1 VNVLGAA
8 GYGVLLISM
17 LLTPLVTA
25 FASGEST
32 HFIVSVYVDGSAR
45 WVVEHRYPLRSEE
58 DVEAFRV
65 VAANVSKELSET
77 YRLRLQTVIQE
88 ASRLT
93 GRAMGLTEFAVHTST
108 QTTVTGSVGIIVVEF
123 VWTGFAATADG
134 KISVGDVFVGGL
146 SLDSGETLTL
156 KIPEGYN
163 AVDYSPKPDEVRD
176 DSLVWYGPK
185 SFMDR
190 RPMVVFSK
198 PSMSTEVVSGQGI
211 VNNQLFVVLPS
222 MIAVAVVSTVFF
234 LWRRRGSGRVTDSGF
249 RGIIEVLRRHGGEAP
264 QHVIVEETG
273 LSKASVSMM
282 LKALEASG
290 VVVRVKSGKTKVVR
304 LVK

>member
-25 FASGEST
+25 FASVEST

-134 KISVGDVFVGGL
+134 KISIGDVFVGGL
-146 SLDSGETLTL
+146 SLASGETLTL

-163 AVDYSPKPDEVRD
+163 AVDYSPKPDEARD

-234 LWRRRGSGRVTDSGF
+234 LWRRRGSGRVPDSGF

>member
-17 LLTPLVTA
+17 LLAPLVTA
-25 FASGEST
+25 FASVEST

-146 SLDSGETLTL
+146 SLASGETLTL

-163 AVDYSPKPDEVRD
+163 AIDYSPKPDEVRD

-211 VNNQLFVVLPS
+211 VNNQLFIVLPS
-222 MIAVAVVSTVFF
+222 MIAVTVVSTVFF
-234 LWRRRGSGRVTDSGF
+234 LWRRRGSGKVTDSGF

>member
-1 VNVLGAA
+1 VLGAA
-8 GYGVLLISM
+8 SYSVLLISM
-17 LLTPLVTA
+17 LLALLVTA

-93 GRAMGLTEFAVHTST
+93 GRGMGLTEFAVHTST

-146 SLDSGETLTL
+146 SLASGETLTL

-163 AVDYSPKPDEVRD
+163 AVDYSPKPDEARS
-176 DSLVWYGPK
+176 DSLTWYGPRT
-185 SFMDR
+185 FTDR
-190 RPMVVFSK
+190 RPMVTLSK
-198 PSMSTEVVSGQGI
+198 LSGPAITGASTSVASDW
-211 VNNQLFVVLPS
+211 LFAVLL
-222 MIAVAVVSTVFF
+222 VAVVASGASAA
-234 LWRRRGSGRVTDSGF
+234 LLMRRRGGRVQESGF
-249 RGIIEVLRRHGGEAP
+249 REIIEVLRRHGGEAP

-282 LKALEASG
+282 LKALESSG

>member
-17 LLTPLVTA
+17 LLAPLVTV
-25 FASGEST
+25 FASVEST

-93 GRAMGLTEFAVHTST
+93 GRAMGLTEFAVHSST

-123 VWTGFAATADG
+123 VWTGFAATVDG

-146 SLDSGETLTL
+146 SLASGETLTL

-190 RPMVVFSK
+190 RPMVVFAK

-211 VNNQLFVVLPS
+211 VNNQLFIVLPS
-222 MIAVAVVSTVFF
+222 MIAVTVVFTVFF
-234 LWRRRGSGRVTDSGF
+234 LWRRRGSGKVTDSGF

>member
-1 VNVLGAA
+1 VLGSA

-17 LLTPLVTA
+17 LLAPLVTA

-58 DVEAFRV
+58 DVEAFR
-65 VAANVSKELSET
+65 
-77 YRLRLQTVIQE
+77 
-88 ASRLT
+88 
-93 GRAMGLTEFAVHTST
+93 
-108 QTTVTGSVGIIVVEF
+108 
-123 VWTGFAATADG
+123 
-134 KISVGDVFVGGL
+134 
-146 SLDSGETLTL
+146 
-156 KIPEGYN
+156 
-163 AVDYSPKPDEVRD
+163 
-176 DSLVWYGPK
+176 
-185 SFMDR
+185 
-190 RPMVVFSK
+190 
-198 PSMSTEVVSGQGI
+198 
-211 VNNQLFVVLPS
+211 
-222 MIAVAVVSTVFF
+222 AVATSGASAA
-234 LWRRRGSGRVTDSGF
+234 LLMRRRGSVGVQESGF
-249 RGIIEVLRRHGGEAP
+249 REIIEVLRRHGGEVP

>member
-25 FASGEST
+25 FASVEST

-134 KISVGDVFVGGL
+134 KISIGDVFVGGL
-146 SLDSGETLTL
+146 SLASGETLTL

-304 LVK
+304 LVR

>member
-1 VNVLGAA
+1 VLGAA
-8 GYGVLLISM
+8 GYGGLLISM
-17 LLTPLVTA
+17 LLAPLVTA

-88 ASRLT
+88 ASKLT
-93 GRAMGLTEFAVHTST
+93 GRAMGLTEFAVRAST

-123 VWTGFAATADG
+123 VWMGFAATAGG

-146 SLDSGETLTL
+146 SLASGETLTL

-176 DSLVWYGPK
+176 DSIVWYGPK

-198 PSMSTEVVSGQGI
+198 PSMSTEVVSGQGM
-211 VNNQLFVVLPS
+211 VNNQLFVVLPL
-222 MIAVAVVSTVFF
+222 MTAVAAVSTVFF

-282 LKALEASG
+282 LKALESSG

-304 LVK
+304 LVR

>member
-1 VNVLGAA
+1 
-8 GYGVLLISM
+8 LISM

-146 SLDSGETLTL
+146 SLASGETLTL

-264 QHVIVEETG
+264 QHAIVEETG

>member
-17 LLTPLVTA
+17 LLAPLVTA
-25 FASGEST
+25 FASVEST

-134 KISVGDVFVGGL
+134 KISIGDVFVGGL

-234 LWRRRGSGRVTDSGF
+234 LWRRRGSGRVPDSGF

>member
-25 FASGEST
+25 FASVEST

-134 KISVGDVFVGGL
+134 KISIGDVFVGGL
-146 SLDSGETLTL
+146 SLASGETLTL

-163 AVDYSPKPDEVRD
+163 AVDYSPKPDEARD

>member
-25 FASGEST
+25 FTSVEST

-146 SLDSGETLTL
+146 SLASGETLTL

-290 VVVRVKSGKTKVVR
+290 VVVRVKSGRTKVVR

>member
-146 SLDSGETLTL
+146 SLASGETLTL

-163 AVDYSPKPDEVRD
+163 AVDYSPKPDEARERLP
-176 DSLVWYGPK
+176 STWYGPRT
-185 SFMDR
+185 FTDR

-198 PSMSTEVVSGQGI
+198 AVQCQRKWLAGQGR
-211 VNNQLFVVLPS
+211 VDK
-222 MIAVAVVSTVFF
+222 STGCSRFCHRW
-234 LWRRRGSGRVTDSGF
+234 LLSPLGPPAA
-249 RGIIEVLRRHGGEAP
+249 LL
-264 QHVIVEETG
+264 VEEEG
-273 LSKASVSMM
+273 FW
-282 LKALEASG
+282 
-290 VVVRVKSGKTKVVR
+290 
-304 LVK
+304 

>member
-17 LLTPLVTA
+17 LLAPLVTA
-25 FASGEST
+25 FASVEST

-234 LWRRRGSGRVTDSGF
+234 LWRRRGSGRVPESGF

>member
-25 FASGEST
+25 FASVEST
-32 HFIVSVYVDGSAR
+32 HFIVSVYVDGSAQ

-134 KISVGDVFVGGL
+134 KISIGDVFVGGL
-146 SLDSGETLTL
+146 SLASGETLTL

-163 AVDYSPKPDEVRD
+163 AIDYSPKPDEVRD